1 MKKGKVMIRN
11 CDKNSNL
18 PNVGQ
23 IKHSAGSGFNN
34 LLRIIFASFK
44 LPFFHLDAGTPTP
57 YYNRFL

>member
-1 MKKGKVMIRN
+1 MIRN